1 MNPTVLT
8 ALISGLCVAIPT
20 IISVIVTSNTRDAIT
35 EERIKNLSKQ
45 IDDLSVKVDTHNRFG
60 ERIALLESVLDLYHV
75 GYGDDTLKEV
85 LKRFYQWLEDNTE
98 WEEVSPQTYWEPAE
112 YRCVGI
118 SGYTFDPNEF
128 WHPAHRK
135 FFYLK
140 YN

>member
-60 ERIALLESVLDLYHV
+60 ERIALLERDVKTVFKKFDN
-75 GYGDDTLKEV
+75 
-85 LKRFYQWLEDNTE
+85 LE
-98 WEEVSPQTYWEPAE
+98 
-112 YRCVGI
+112 G
-118 SGYTFDPNEF
+118 
-128 WHPAHRK
+128 K
-135 FFYLK
+135 MK
-140 YN
+140 